1 MSLQNRHFINFSS
14 LTAKDIL
21 SFFEK
26 TNRLEPHSNFKN
38 KNACM
43 LFFEP
48 STRTQISF
56 DLALRDCGIQP
67 VTFNPETSSL
77 KKGET
82 VLDTLLNLEAMGFDL
97 FVIRHGFEDENL
109 KDLSSQIKTPIINAG
124 EGMSGHPTQA
134 LLDVFTIWKERK
146 TPDFNKLSNEKV
158 LFVGDIK
165 HSRVVQSNI
174 ELMRMLGI
182 EVAICAP
189 EGFLPKEDK
198 FGQPPKVFDD
208 LKDGMDWATV
218 VMALRTQFERHED
231 FGNGISSYAKLKET
245 FVKNYSISPERL
257 KNWKKD
263 GIVLHPGPFNRGIEI
278 QSEILKDPRVCI
290 FKQVENGRKIRRAL
304 VDSILGRNP

>member
-1 MSLQNRHFINFSS
+1 MSFQNRHFINFSNLKTSDVFS
-14 LTAKDIL
+14 L
-21 SFFEK
+21 FEK
-26 TNRLEPHSNFKN
+26 ANTLEPHYNFKN
-38 KNACM
+38 KNACI

-56 DLALRDCGIQP
+56 DLALRDCGIQSI
-67 VTFNPETSSL
+67 TFNPETSSL

-97 FVIRHGFEDENL
+97 FIIRHGYEDENL
-109 KDLSSQIKTPIINAG
+109 KDLSAQIKTPIINAG

-134 LLDVFTIWKERK
+134 LLDVYTIWKERN
-146 TPDFNKLSNEKV
+146 TPDFKKLSSEKV

-174 ELMRMLGI
+174 ELMKMLGI

-189 EGFLPKEDK
+189 EGFLPREDK
-198 FGQPPKVFDD
+198 FGFLVKVFDD
-208 LKDGMDWATV
+208 IKDGMEWASV

-245 FVKNYSISPERL
+245 FVKNYSLTTDRL

-263 GIVLHPGPFNRGIEI
+263 GIVMHPGPFNRGIEI
-278 QSEILKDPRVCI
+278 QSDILEDKRVCI

-304 VDSILGRNP
+304 VDSILGGKS